1 MTLGGEVGPSQAL
14 FIQKTEQHRGCGRAP
29 SSVRLVWPVPERPHE
44 FKQRG
49 DCYQL
54 LAIM

>member
-44 FKQRG
+44 FK
-49 DCYQL
+49 
-54 LAIM
+54 